1 MASITHNLFWGQGE
15 TTHQLN
21 VESGAWPTDMDGFVF
36 IVGPDK
42 RRPGGHWFGEQG
54 LLCRIDLRATR
65 SGRIDVRHRIIDTP
79 VQRIRKRLPWLF
91 KRVQFMELSP
101 FGLSNLANTGVQP
114 LGDRLLVGYD
124 AGRPIE
130 VDPKSMRYLTAV
142 GATDEWY
149 AIGPGALEPP
159 TSVAA
164 HPAVD
169 DETGEAWFVNY
180 SALPVGRE
188 VYLAKWDGIGAVH
201 RWQLT
206 GLGEFDSIH
215 DVKVCRDYVVFTDL
229 PFKVEPG
236 AFTGAPREIPNQDET
251 NLWIVAKAD
260 VVAGGGPIAVTHLR
274 IPMPTGHLAVDYEH
288 EAGRIHVFCEHI
300 PLGDLM
306 MSVRQ
311 GDTDGDGRLIDP
323 NFEGF
328 PTLAVQPGCVGRYLI
343 DVSSATVIES
353 DLATDERVWGA
364 VLTTR
369 DVSSAEARREQT
381 SMWYSTLGFDRSLIP
396 AEWWRMYGAGQ
407 THQLVAPSDL
417 PIEPIPAALARFNLL
432 SMKVE
437 DVHVCEPGEFLHP
450 PTFVPRVGA
459 DRPGDGYVVA
469 IAHRDGSKAVKVFDA
484 ANIERGPIAVASH
497 PEFNPPLLLHSCH
510 MSSSAGTDRPD
521 YHISVRRDLIG
532 SLRLLPRLART
543 WIGLGPAFVKYAK
556 EAQAQPTTE
565 AKR

>member
-215 DVKVCRDYVVFTDL
+215 DIKATEHHLDHGWHRSHSSLLHRPAPLVAAADVCGEKEV
-229 PFKVEPG
+229 G
-236 AFTGAPREIPNQDET
+236 TGA
-251 NLWIVAKAD
+251 V
-260 VVAGGGPIAVTHLR
+260 GGGDGHREQQGDEDDQTRPGFDGTVPRRGDDVLLGQATDDEGYSGERQQPEEERDPQDRDRGGAAAQGGGRRAAGDDRRPPDREEQQRLEDGVRPQVEQPGIRPLGQRRDGQGREHDS
-274 IPMPTGHLAVDYEH
+274 HLAD
-288 EAGRIHVFCEHI
+288 
-300 PLGDLM
+300 
-306 MSVRQ
+306 
-311 GDTDGDGRLIDP
+311 
-323 NFEGF
+323 
-328 PTLAVQPGCVGRYLI
+328 
-343 DVSSATVIES
+343 
-353 DLATDERVWGA
+353 
-364 VLTTR
+364 
-369 DVSSAEARREQT
+369 RR
-381 SMWYSTLGFDRSLIP
+381 RAP
-396 AEWWRMYGAGQ
+396 RR
-407 THQLVAPSDL
+407 APSSRR
-417 PIEPIPAALARFNLL
+417 PRCRAP
-432 SMKVE
+432 SG
-437 DVHVCEPGEFLHP
+437 PG
-450 PTFVPRVGA
+450 G
-459 DRPGDGYVVA
+459 
-469 IAHRDGSKAVKVFDA
+469 
-484 ANIERGPIAVASH
+484 
-497 PEFNPPLLLHSCH
+497 
-510 MSSSAGTDRPD
+510 
-521 YHISVRRDLIG
+521 
-532 SLRLLPRLART
+532 
-543 WIGLGPAFVKYAK
+543 
-556 EAQAQPTTE
+556 
-565 AKR
+565 